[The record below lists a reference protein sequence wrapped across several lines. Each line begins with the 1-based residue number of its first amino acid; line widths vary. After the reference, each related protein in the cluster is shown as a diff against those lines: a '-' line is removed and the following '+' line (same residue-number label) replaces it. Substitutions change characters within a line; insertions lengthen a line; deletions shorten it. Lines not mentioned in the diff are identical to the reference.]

1 MAKKAEQK
9 KLSDGKVSLEQNS
22 IYDDSLLPAAEEIER
37 LNNISSEILPWIMKR
52 TEVEQDAR
60 IKFNEER
67 VGLAKK
73 DLNNTHVYN
82 FVALIFAF
90 LIVLMFLGFS
100 FYLIINNQ
108 ETVGSIFAG
117 GTMVLVVS
125 YFLKVKK

>member
-67 VGLAKK
+67 GW
-73 DLNNTHVYN
+73 
-82 FVALIFAF
+82 
-90 LIVLMFLGFS
+90 FS
-100 FYLIINNQ
+100 EERPQ
-108 ETVGSIFAG
+108 
-117 GTMVLVVS
+117 
-125 YFLKVKK
+125 

>member
-1 MAKKAEQK
+1 MKK
-9 KLSDGKVSLEQNS
+9 G
-22 IYDDSLLPAAEEIER
+22 
-37 LNNISSEILPWIMKR
+37 
-52 TEVEQDAR
+52 
-60 IKFNEER
+60 

-108 ETVGSIFAG
+108 EKVGSIFAG
-117 GTMVLVVS
+117 GTMVLIVS